1 MDSFSRT
8 CTIVIST
15 IVIASRDE
23 SKGEV
28 RGMKVGC
35 ESWRINRVPWHVHAN
50 RNFKTLI
57 TETSSPAL
65 FQKELLTIRWFRESW
80 FYPSDLRSQWRSI
93 YSQLKQSQLFP
104 PSLYFP
110 LPPLQNSY
118 LETLKFKFDSAVLEK
133 YGARSLCGE
142 NWFFHDMLINP
153 D

>member
-8 CTIVIST
+8 CTIIST

-104 PSLYFP
+104 PS
-110 LPPLQNSY
+110 S
-118 LETLKFKFDSAVLEK
+118 LKFVSGNIKIQIRLGRIGK
-133 YGARSLCGE
+133 IRRSISVWWE
-142 NWFFHDMLINP
+142 LIFPRYVNQP
-153 D
+153 WLT

>member
-104 PSLYFP
+104 PS
-110 LPPLQNSY
+110 S
-118 LETLKFKFDSAVLEK
+118 LKFVSGNIKIQIRLGRIGK
-133 YGARSLCGE
+133 IRRSISVWWE
-142 NWFFHDMLINP
+142 LIFPRYVNQP
-153 D
+153 WLT

>member
-35 ESWRINRVPWHVHAN
+35 ESWRINRVSWHVHAN

-104 PSLYFP
+104 PS
-110 LPPLQNSY
+110 S
-118 LETLKFKFDSAVLEK
+118 LKFVSGNIKIQIRLGRIGK
-133 YGARSLCGE
+133 IRRSISVWWE
-142 NWFFHDMLINP
+142 LIFPRYVNQP
-153 D
+153 WLT

>member
-104 PSLYFP
+104 PS
-110 LPPLQNSY
+110 S
-118 LETLKFKFDSAVLEK
+118 LKFVSGNIKIQIRLGRIGK
-133 YGARSLCGE
+133 IRRSISVWWE
-142 NWFFHDMLINP
+142 LIFPRYVNQSWLT
-153 D
+153 